1 MNSPHT
7 PDPLA
12 IVPAQEP
19 GPPPGTAADATPLLH
34 VRGLVKNYSLE
45 GKEIKVLR
53 GIDRTLWQGE
63 MVSLIGSSGAGKSTL
78 LHVLGTL
85 DKPTEGTVL
94 YLDEDV
100 FRFNEK
106 SLAAFRNR
114 TIGFVF
120 QFHHLLP
127 DFTAME
133 NVMMP
138 ALMAGFTRPDAMAQ
152 ARAILDN
159 VSLSHRLDHRPGE
172 LSGGEQQRV
181 AIARALVMRPRIMLA
196 DEPTGN
202 LDEETSEEIHN
213 LLFELNSE
221 YNMTLLLVTHHQAL
235 ARRMKRQWEILGGR
249 IVKDQ
254 REA

>member
-1 MNSPHT
+1 MNSPLI
-7 PDPLA
+7 PDPA
-12 IVPAQEP
+12 TITPAPDP
-19 GPPPGTAADATPLLH
+19 GPPRDMGSDATPLLH
-34 VRGLVKNYSLE
+34 MERLEKDYFHE
-45 GKEIKVLR
+45 GKEINVLR

-78 LHVLGTL
+78 LHVVGTL
-85 DKPTEGTVL
+85 DRPTGGSVS
-94 YLDEDV
+94 YMGEDV

-127 DFTAME
+127 DFNALE

-138 ALMAGFTRPDAMAQ
+138 ALMAGMGRPEAA
-152 ARAILDN
+152 AAAKNILDS
-159 VSLSHRLDHRPGE
+159 VSLTHRLDHRPGE

-202 LDEETSEEIHN
+202 LDEETSEEIHR
-213 LLFELNSE
+213 LLFDLNSE
-221 YNMTLLLVTHHQAL
+221 YNMTLLLVTHHHVL
-235 ARRMKRQWEILGGR
+235 ARRMKRQWEIQGGR